1 MEVSSQD
8 TSLMAMD
15 LSKGY
20 SVNPLSRSHTEA
32 MDLAKKPE
40 WYHRRPQSCSTEIS
54 SSYRSRAASSYNSLS
69 TQLHPEPVAPVHCR
83 DMEQS
88 PESLSS
94 YMNSTL
100 APGLDLYRER
110 AHGSLW
116 HPGFYGGP
124 DQTGGPVP
132 ESSGGEESDS
142 GSDVIFLVSSA
153 KEPLLC
159 SPFIQDGVRH
169 IVEPLSPAVSSLDE
183 GRGCYHLP
191 QPLSSPSP
199 DSSYSEDSSDSSV
212 EIPVHHTRPVVLLSD
227 LSAVYS
233 NPTESLVDV
242 SSDDSDV
249 IEVSVTN
256 KKKKSNTF
264 PCKKSFSRK
273 KSLARET
280 PPQSEE
286 EKNPPRKVRRSTRI
300 RKPVSETPQFTCSVS
315 RHSLR
320 RQAKNDAVGIYNES
334 CDSDDVME
342 YAGRLSSSDLDES
355 ASQPNVSQRVSSN
368 SEESGVDVQADRK
381 SPQRESHEQ
390 PSRRQ
395 VSRAKSISHKRKK
408 PLTVRKTKKL
418 RRTEQKQNSRVSQ
431 GQRQKSSNTK
441 TVPRRKK
448 KRRTQKRPSAQF
460 PPREP
465 EIKLKYANIKE
476 EKKDKKSGS
485 FCPFVHIEKR
495 MCTVVNYQEEEAT
508 VRSSRGPQQTAPRS
522 LSGFVPHTSC
532 FQLGRFGSDS
542 KCQDSLLCCLCGQ
555 TANAMG
561 LGDLHGPYY
570 PISSSVDCQNH
581 NQQNCRTEQKE
592 EEQVLV
598 KRHAV
603 NSSEDGCGDFD
614 DSAVKGLLEND
625 NHSLPKVPLHL
636 DECWIHED
644 CGIWSAGIFLVRG
657 KLYGLEEAARLA
669 QETKCS
675 ACQQTGA
682 IMGCFQKGCPRN
694 YHYRCA
700 VQSGCVLTEDN
711 FSIRCPEHKNKPF
724 TSVTRQQHKR

>member
-8 TSLMAMD
+8 PSLMAMD

-20 SVNPLSRSHTEA
+20 SVTPLTRSHTEA

-40 WYHRRPQSCSTEIS
+40 WYHRRPPSCSTEIS
-54 SSYRSRAASSYNSLS
+54 SPYRSRASSSYNSLT
-69 TQLHPEPVAPVHCR
+69 TQLHPDPGAPVHRR
-83 DMEQS
+83 DMEQG
-88 PESLSS
+88 PDSLGN

-100 APGLDLYRER
+100 APGLDLYRDR
-110 AHGSLW
+110 AHGNLW
-116 HPGFYGGP
+116 HPGFYGP
-124 DQTGGPVP
+124 DQSGGPVP

-159 SPFIQDGVRH
+159 SPFIQDSVRH

-212 EIPVHHTRPVVLLSD
+212 DIPVHHTRPVVLLSD
-227 LSAVYS
+227 LSAVYG
-233 NPTESLVDV
+233 NPAESPVDI

-256 KKKKSNTF
+256 EKKKSSNF
-264 PCKKSFSRK
+264 PCK

-286 EKNPPRKVRRSTRI
+286 EKAPTREVRRSTRI
-300 RKPVSETPQFTCSVS
+300 RKPVSEVPQFTCSVS

-320 RQAKNDAVGIYNES
+320 RRAKNDAVGIYNES
-334 CDSDDVME
+334 CDSEDMME
-342 YAGRLSSSDLDES
+342 YAVRLSSSDADES
-355 ASQPNVSQRVSSN
+355 RPNVSQRVSSN
-368 SEESGVDVQADRK
+368 SEESGVDVRTDRK

-390 PSRRQ
+390 QPRRKASRTKS
-395 VSRAKSISHKRKK
+395 VSRKRKK

-418 RRTEQKQNSRVSQ
+418 RRTEQKQNRRVPPEQ
-431 GQRQKSSNTK
+431 QQRNESAHKK
-441 TVPRRKK
+441 TVVRRKK
-448 KRRTQKRPSAQF
+448 KRRPQAGPPAQF

-485 FCPFVHIEKR
+485 FCPFVHLEKK
-495 MCTVVNYQEEEAT
+495 MCTVVNYQEEEVT
-508 VRSSRGPQQTAPRS
+508 VRSSRGGQQQAASRS
-522 LSGFVPHTSC
+522 LSGFVPNTSC
-532 FQLGRFGSDS
+532 FQLGRFSSDS
-542 KCQDSLLCCLCGQ
+542 TRCQASLLCCLCGQ

-561 LGDLHGPYY
+561 LGDLHGPYCPTSPSAY
-570 PISSSVDCQNH
+570 CQN
-581 NQQNCRTEQKE
+581 QNCRTEQKE
-592 EEQVLV
+592 EERLRGLV
-598 KRHAV
+598 KSRSV
-603 NSSEDGCGDFD
+603 NSSDDGHDC
-614 DSAVKGLLEND
+614 SAVS
-625 NHSLPKVPLHL
+625 HPHPKVPLHL

-644 CGIWSAGIFLVRG
+644 CGIWSAGVFLVRG
-657 KLYGLEEAARLA
+657 KLFGLEEAARLA
-669 QETKCS
+669 QETVS
-675 ACQQTGA
+675 GA
-682 IMGCFQKGCPRN
+682 EQGLFK
-694 YHYRCA
+694 
-700 VQSGCVLTEDN
+700 
-711 FSIRCPEHKNKPF
+711 
-724 TSVTRQQHKR
+724 QH